1 MKKFL
6 KDVVVTF
13 AILGVIC
20 AAFYQFGWFTSSRE
34 VITLFT
40 ITLLVI
46 VINKIIDILLL
57 KIRRNK

>member
-13 AILGVIC
+13 AILGLIC
-20 AAFYQFGWFTSSRE
+20 AIFYQFSWFTSSRE
-34 VITLFT
+34 VVTLFA

-46 VINKIIDILLL
+46 VVNKIIDILLL